1 MGVAYLFQR
10 HEPIAGMSGN
20 AAALT
25 MSQAIPLRRS
35 DADSDPQM
43 NWRERLAQFDLVSDL
58 GDNIGSAEWW
68 RGLTTLSLLCGA
80 AIATFPGIQ
89 PLEVGGTPA
98 LGAADFNEAR
108 AQMIVPLA
116 FGGDT

>member
-1 MGVAYLFQR
+1 
-10 HEPIAGMSGN
+10 MSGN

-35 DADSDPQM
+35 DSDAEPHLG
-43 NWRERLAQFDLVSDL
+43 WRDRLAQLDLVPDL
-58 GDNIGSAEWW
+58 GDHIGSAEWW
-68 RGLTTLSLLCGA
+68 RGLATLTLLCGT

-89 PLEVGGTPA
+89 PLQTAGTPA
-98 LGAADFNEAR
+98 LDAADFNEAR

-116 FGGDT
+116 LGGDTGLNMSDRY